1 VGDAADLAAQLLG
14 AGHERR
20 HALRVHDRQDR
31 DGGEDDDP
39 TSARTGSVTNSRPSV
54 VTSMR
59 MTPTAKGNGAIGY
72 QVASTSLLALDS
84 SSPVEWSWCQA
95 RGSSR

>member
-1 VGDAADLAAQLLG
+1 MRREYCTVSSAM
-14 AGHERR
+14 AGKTTE
-20 HALRVHDRQDR
+20 
-31 DGGEDDDP
+31 P
-39 TSARTGSVTNSRPSV
+39 TSASTGSVTNSRPRV

-72 QVASTSLLALDS
+72 QVASTSLLAFES

-95 RGSSR
+95 SGSSR